1 MVELLVSIF
10 IGLAVLGGAGSVFL
24 TSLRG
29 ESDNARVT
37 RLNQDM
43 RSMMDIM
50 VRDIRR
56 AGFVTDNTKSSF
68 SIPALS
74 KNPFFS
80 TDDANYN
87 DIKIHNEDGSC
98 ITYSYNSNNNFPT
111 DSPPPTKE
119 EIEAKILTIV
129 DSSDR
134 FGFRLDKNKLDMRRS
149 GTTNI
154 NCEDGVWETITEPEV
169 EITGLVFTLNSASIN
184 VTSMRTD
191 TDGDGCKD
199 GDDANA
205 NSPAT
210 PCTSGNYGN
219 NYCDA
224 GEPCTICTR
233 DGSPDPACLVIR
245 SVQIQLT
252 GRLKNDHNV
261 TQILMQTV
269 RIRNDKFL
277 AAIP

>member
-1 MVELLVSIF
+1 MVELLVSIL

-56 AGFVTDNTKSSF
+56 AGFVTTDTTNNLT
-68 SIPALS
+68 LLND
-74 KNPFFS
+74 NPFFNA
-80 TDDANYN
+80 TN
-87 DIKIHNEDGSC
+87 DIQVYNSNTC
-98 ITYSYNSNNNFPT
+98 IVYSYNRDNDT
-111 DSPPPTKE
+111 T
-119 EIEAKILTIV
+119 V
-129 DSSDR
+129 DDNER
-134 FGFRLDKNKLDMRRS
+134 LGFRLNDTSLEMRRE
-149 GTTNI
+149 GTTNA
-154 NCEDGVWETITEPEV
+154 NCSNGIWETITEPEV
-169 EITGLVFTLNSASIN
+169 EITGLIFTLNSASIN

-205 NSPAT
+205 NLPAT
-210 PCTSGNYGN
+210 PCTGGNYGN

-261 TQILMQTV
+261 TQTLTQTV